1 MIETAPRLPSGKEL
15 IVLELLSGKPAM
27 YGLEMVKASTWLG
40 RGTVYVLLS
49 RMEDKGYVSSRQEK
63 VETQSGMPRRLY
75 SITGIGQRAL
85 HAARRTMVEFGLGA
99 LGG

>member
-1 MIETAPRLPSGKEL
+1 MLETAPRLPSGKEL
-15 IVLELLSGKPAM
+15 LVLELLSGKPAM
-27 YGLEMVKASTWLG
+27 YGLEMVRASNGLA
-40 RGTVYVLLS
+40 RGTFYVLLS

-63 VETQSGMPRRLY
+63 QETQSGMPRRLY
-75 SITGIGQRAL
+75 SITGVGQRAL